1 MHAFQQDMVLAIT
14 LPSHLEKLQ
23 NSVCKFSKTTKHR
36 MLNKSFTSLKLDAQ
50 CVIHNNPIHT
60 VNVNITL
67 AFKKRWQPL
76 KIVCLFSF
84 CAKPCPN
91 TVTETQPLVPWC
103 LWCPCSRHNR
113 DGRAGRHRETICSY
127 PFVFLVEHTMKRCPK
142 VKEPP
147 DASKP
152 TLAALAMSHV
162 ALWLQLPAPPTLTG
176 IITAM
181 ASCVLHA
188 SLLAATSP
196 SCSRQRNPFSPIST
210 LAPLALKAFPYCLW
224 LKFHLLGLG
233 FHCV

>member
-1 MHAFQQDMVLAIT
+1 MAT
-14 LPSHLEKLQ
+14 
-23 NSVCKFSKTTKHR
+23 
-36 MLNKSFTSLKLDAQ
+36 
-50 CVIHNNPIHT
+50 
-60 VNVNITL
+60 
-67 AFKKRWQPL
+67 FKD
-76 KIVCLFSF
+76 CLFVFVLCQTMSKHGYRNSDLSSLMSVVSL
-84 CAKPCPN
+84 CQG
-91 TVTETQPLVPWC
+91 T
-103 LWCPCSRHNR
+103 R
-113 DGRAGRHRETICSY
+113 DGRAGWHRETICSC
-127 PFVFLVEHTMKRCPK
+127 PFEFLVEHTMKRCPK

-176 IITAM
+176 TITAM

-188 SLLAATSP
+188 SLLAATPP

-210 LAPLALKAFPYCLW
+210 LAPLALKAFPYWLW